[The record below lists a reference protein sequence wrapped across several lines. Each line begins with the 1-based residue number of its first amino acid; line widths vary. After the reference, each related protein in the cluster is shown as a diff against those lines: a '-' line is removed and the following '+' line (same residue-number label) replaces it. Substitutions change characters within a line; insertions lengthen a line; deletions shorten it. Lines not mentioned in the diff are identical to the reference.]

1 MVTLDEKYFTI
12 DHVWSSWMRKNL
24 LGFHPS
30 GGLPWCKVQN
40 LVFFFSKTFVSNS
53 TARKTRRRIFKFSK
67 TPEITSSNTV
77 LDSWRKLKFN
87 YIKS

>member
-12 DHVWSSWMRKNL
+12 DQVWSSWMRKIL